1 MPEHILRD
9 SLTLPLPRPE
19 VFAFFAD
26 AANLAR
32 ITPPELDFAILSP
45 LPIVMCPGALISYR
59 LHLFGV
65 PFNWTSE
72 ITAWSPP
79 DFFVDEQRSGPYRQ
93 WIHTHTFSDTADGGT
108 LIEDEVHYRL
118 PRLPLGEVALPLVE
132 KQLQRIFAYRRAAV
146 EKLLL
151 FPGGPK
157 KNTE

>member
-26 AANLAR
+26 AAKSRSHHSAR
-32 ITPPELDFAILSP
+32 ARLRHSFAAADRHVSWGVDLLPASSLRRPLQLD
-45 LPIVMCPGALISYR
+45 G
-59 LHLFGV
+59 
-65 PFNWTSE
+65 E

-108 LIEDEVHYRL
+108 LIEDEVRYRL

-132 KQLQRIFAYRRAAV
+132 KQLQRIFDYRRAEV

-151 FPGGPK
+151 HPGGPE
-157 KNTE
+157 KNTG